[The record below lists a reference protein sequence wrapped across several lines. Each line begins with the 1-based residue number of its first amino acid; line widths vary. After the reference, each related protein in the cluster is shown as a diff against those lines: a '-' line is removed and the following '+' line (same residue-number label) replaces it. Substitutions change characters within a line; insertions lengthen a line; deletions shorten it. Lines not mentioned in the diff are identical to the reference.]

1 MSENDEVKKLNS
13 VDDYILSFDLKRQS
27 KLSILRY
34 IIADEVPDATE
45 KLVMGIPTYYYHG
58 KLFSFA
64 GQKGHYYFY
73 PGRNAVEAYVDDIEE
88 YFLGKNTLCF
98 SYDKPIPEDI
108 VKLLIRFRVE
118 ENMRTVDS

>member
-1 MSENDEVKKLNS
+1 MSEDNDTKNMSLVS
-13 VDDYILSFDLKRQS
+13 DYILSFDMKRQT

-34 IIADEVPDATE
+34 IITEEIPDSIE

-73 PGRNAVEAYVDDIEE
+73 PGVRAVEAYADDLEE
-88 YFLGKNTLCF
+88 YILGKNTLCF

-108 VKLLIRFRVE
+108 IKLVIRFRVE
-118 ENMRTVDS
+118 ENINNG

>member
-1 MSENDEVKKLNS
+1 MSNENEVKNTKLVN
-13 VDDYILSFDLKRQS
+13 DYINSFDMRRQS

-34 IIADEVPDATE
+34 IIAEEVPDVTE

-73 PGRNAVEAYVDDIEE
+73 PGIRAVEAYADDLDE
-88 YFLGKNTLCF
+88 YILGKNTLCF
-98 SYDKPIPEDI
+98 SYDQPIPEDLI
-108 VKLLIRFRVE
+108 KLIIKYRVE
-118 ENMRTVDS
+118 ENLGNG